1 MCGPPGRQSATSN
14 DFLTAASR
22 RIGYTDAVHDGAEPH
37 EATLATR
44 IAGPEPERD
53 RRLLDAVGN
62 LFEGAIDR
70 VLLSPERV
78 TSAAEGKRL
87 MAADDDAEGLAD
99 TLQRVAVIATPA
111 VRTLA
116 RGARW
121 LPRVPWVLV
130 ASTTASLVVT
140 LRAGVHEVR
149 VLGSLIA
156 HRLEVETGRPA
167 DPALVKQL
175 TLELYLAPSR
185 TPRLTGGLPLGKLV
199 RRWLYRGA
207 FGKDTRR
214 AAGKALDAAERLD
227 VATLDARWRS
237 R

>member
-1 MCGPPGRQSATSN
+1 VTTTGREPREAS
-14 DFLTAASR
+14 LAAPR
-22 RIGYTDAVHDGAEPH
+22 RDPDPW
-37 EATLATR
+37 
-44 IAGPEPERD
+44 RD
-53 RRLLDAVGN
+53 RERRLLDAVAG
-62 LFEGAIDR
+62 LFDQAVDR
-70 VLLSPERV
+70 VLLSPARV

-87 MAADDDAEGLAD
+87 LTADDDAEGLTD
-99 TLQRVAVIATPA
+99 TVQRVAVVATPI

-140 LRAGVHEVR
+140 IRAGVHEIR
-149 VLGSLIA
+149 VLGSLLA
-156 HRLEVETGRPA
+156 YRLEAATGRPA

-175 TLELYLAPSR
+175 TLELYLSPGR
-185 TPRLTGGLPLGKLV
+185 TPTLAGGLPLRRLV
-199 RRWLYRGA
+199 RRWLFRGA
-207 FGKDTRR
+207 LGKDTRK

-227 VATLDARWRS
+227 VATLEAIWRG

>member
-1 MCGPPGRQSATSN
+1 M
-14 DFLTAASR
+14 TANHPELR
-22 RIGYTDAVHDGAEPH
+22 

-44 IAGPEPERD
+44 IPPPEPERA
-53 RRLLDAVGN
+53 RTLLDAVGG
-62 LFEGAIDR
+62 LFDHVIDR
-70 VLLSPERV
+70 ILLSPDRV

-87 MAADDDAEGLAD
+87 VAVDDDTEDVAD
-99 TLQRVAVIATPA
+99 RVQRIAVIATPI

-116 RGARW
+116 RGSRF

-149 VLGSLIA
+149 VLGSLVA
-156 HRLEVETGRPA
+156 HRLEQATGRPA

-175 TLELYLAPSR
+175 TLELYLSPKR
-185 TPRLTGGLPLGKLV
+185 TPRLAGGLPLGKLV
-199 RRWLYRGA
+199 RKWLFRGA
-207 FGKDTRR
+207 IGKDTRKG
-214 AAGKALDAAERLD
+214 AWKALEAAERLD
-227 VATLDARWRS
+227 VATLEARWRS

>member
-1 MCGPPGRQSATSN
+1 MPENGYDEGVTN
-14 DFLTAASR
+14 DESEQKHL
-22 RIGYTDAVHDGAEPH
+22 

-44 IAGPEPERD
+44 LPGPGPGPERD
-53 RRLLDAVGN
+53 RTLLHAVGG
-62 LFEGAIDR
+62 LFDQVVDR

-87 MAADDDAEGLAD
+87 MAADDDSEALTD
-99 TLQRVAVIATPA
+99 TIQRVAVVATP
-111 VRTLA
+111 VIRTLA

-140 LRAGVHEVR
+140 LRAGVREVR
-149 VLGSLIA
+149 VLGSLVA
-156 HRLEVETGRPA
+156 HRLELATGRPA

-175 TLELYLAPSR
+175 TLELYLSPRR
-185 TPRLTGGLPLGKLV
+185 TPTLGGGLPLGRLV
-199 RRWLYRGA
+199 RRWVFRGA
-207 FGKDTRR
+207 IGKDTARV
-214 AAGKALDAAERLD
+214 AHKALDAAERLD
-227 VATLDARWRS
+227 VATLESRWRN